1 MSTCEHDTVLTDS
14 GQPAVQLALKL
25 IGILL
30 GITIL
35 AVVLFVVAAYGRA
48 QMLAHARSVSPLLS
62 ESAHN
67 SWTIEGALTEACT
80 CSVPCTCNF
89 GEGPS
94 PHHYCY
100 SLYAYDIR
108 KGKYGNVTL
117 DGLHFGATELKS
129 GKTIF
134 IDERADERQRHAL
147 RVIAARIISHLSAE
161 EAEKRAKSD
170 SRVRYAAVKQEYDGR
185 RHLLDVTGVGEFS
198 AGYIMGLDK
207 NSPIVVRNNTTWRI
221 LDAIKGKT
229 RVFRVKLGQ
238 DNIDTK
244 DTNSNQGDFVYTD
257 KMNFASSEY
266 SSCSSSMNAK
276 ARTSGD
282 EQLCGE

>member
-1 MSTCEHDTVLTDS
+1 LLIISVLTTVFFLVS
-14 GQPAVQLALKL
+14 S
-25 IGILL
+25 
-30 GITIL
+30 
-35 AVVLFVVAAYGRA
+35 YGSKQMRA
-48 QMLAHARSVSPLLS
+48 HDGSAIPPLTEDDAS
-62 ESAHN
+62 

-80 CSVPCTCNF
+80 CSVPCTRNF

-100 SLYAYDIR
+100 SLYAYEIR
-108 KGKYGNVTL
+108 KGKDGNVTL

-134 IDERADERQRHAL
+134 IDEGADERQRHAL
-147 RVIAARIISHLSAE
+147 RVLAARIISHLSSE

-170 SRVRYAAVKQEYDGR
+170 SGVRYATVKQEYDGR
-185 RHLLDVTGVGEFS
+185 RHHLDVTGVGEFS
-198 AGYIMGLDK
+198 ADYIMGLDK
-207 NSPIVVRNNTTWRI
+207 TNPVVVRNNTTWRI

-238 DNIDTK
+238 DSIDTK
-244 DTNSNQGDFVYTD
+244 DTNSNQGDFLYTD

-266 SSCSSSMNAK
+266 SSCSSSSMSAK
-276 ARTSGD
+276 KRPAGG
-282 EQLCGE
+282 EALCGE

>member
-1 MSTCEHDTVLTDS
+1 MSTPEHYTVLNHS
-14 GQPAVQLALKL
+14 GQTAFRLALKL
-25 IGILL
+25 SGALL
-30 GITIL
+30 VISVL
-35 AVVLFVVAAYGRA
+35 AAIVFVVVSYGRNRMRA
-48 QMLAHARSVSPLLS
+48 NIGSALPSFT
-62 ESAHN
+62 ESNAT

-108 KGKYGNVTL
+108 KGKSGNVTL
-117 DGLHFGATELKS
+117 DGLRFGATELKS

-147 RVIAARIISHLSAE
+147 RVLAARIISHLSAE

-170 SRVRYAAVKQEYDGR
+170 SSVRYAAVKQEYDGR
-185 RHLLDVTGVGEFS
+185 RHHLDVSGIGEFS
-198 AGYIMGLDK
+198 ADYIMGLDK
-207 NSPIVVRNNTTWRI
+207 NNPVVVRNNTTWRI

-229 RVFRVKLGQ
+229 RVFRVKLGK
-238 DNIDTK
+238 DTIDVK
-244 DTNSNQGDFVYTD
+244 DTNSNQGDFLYSD
-257 KMNFASSEY
+257 NMDFASSEY
-266 SSCSSSMNAK
+266 SSCSSSMSAK
-276 ARTSGD
+276 AGTAGA
-282 EQLCGE
+282 ETLCGQ